1 MNELERITVTVTR
14 IMYGFDES
22 ELEKEGVNE
31 YTIKGERTIVE
42 MDGEIYYDQY
52 AAAHL
57 KKKRPL
63 FSSPVDCF
71 WNYIVMLFPEEK
83 PNCCGNIGCDVCNRL
98 HLMRKRRFEVLNF
111 KKQLFNVSLK
121 KFLLGFK
128 SSFGKKF
135 RCFKM

>member
-1 MNELERITVTVTR
+1 MNELDRITVTVTR

-57 KKKRPL
+57 KR
-63 FSSPVDCF
+63 
-71 WNYIVMLFPEEK
+71 NA
-83 PNCCGNIGCDVCNRL
+83 
-98 HLMRKRRFEVLNF
+98 RFLVLRWTA
-111 KKQLFNVSLK
+111 S
-121 KFLLGFK
+121 GIT
-128 SSFGKKF
+128 S
-135 RCFKM
+135 

>member
-1 MNELERITVTVTR
+1 MNELDRITVTVTR

-63 FSSPVDCF
+63 
-71 WNYIVMLFPEEK
+71 L
-83 PNCCGNIGCDVCNRL
+83 
-98 HLMRKRRFEVLNF
+98 VLRWTA
-111 KKQLFNVSLK
+111 S
-121 KFLLGFK
+121 GIT
-128 SSFGKKF
+128 S
-135 RCFKM
+135 

>member
-1 MNELERITVTVTR
+1 M
-14 IMYGFDES
+14 
-22 ELEKEGVNE
+22 NE

-71 WNYIVMLFPEEK
+71 WNYIVMLFPEES
-83 PNCCGNIGCDVCNRL
+83 PTAVAILAAMFVI
-98 HLMRKRRFEVLNF
+98 
-111 KKQLFNVSLK
+111 VSTL
-121 KFLLGFK
+121 
-128 SSFGKKF
+128 
-135 RCFKM
+135 